1 MQGSEE
7 SLLQLPH
14 AQHQSHAASVKP
26 DHALRPGALQMHI
39 DYHETMKEGLKNLG
53 LYQMVEVHHC
63 QVDREL
69 ITALVERWRP
79 ETNRK
84 TISGCTDDNWS
95 QLILDCLGQEV
106 YDGYEW
112 DDNDFYHKKV
122 ENKGEPNEKVT
133 ILQNYVR
140 LAWLRK
146 NFANTDLDEVE
157 DQDVIDQHTR
167 AYAMELFGTIM
178 FPDSN
183 SSSVRLMYLQ
193 FLEDLGPRGENYYNW
208 GGAMWSWTR
217 FPIGRPRPH
226 DLPSNNEPVDERRAY
241 GAKWTIP
248 HRWKSNPKK
257 GTSHYR
263 DQFERLKSNVV
274 NWTPYRGYENIM
286 HWHWIRDQAFF
297 PCRVWCIHF
306 WEVEYHLPE
315 RVFRQFGLFQAIP
328 PPAPPAFSLLED
340 IRKWTR
346 G

>member
-14 AQHQSHAASVKP
+14 AQHQSHTASVKP
-26 DHALRPGALQMHI
+26 DHALRPGALQMYI

-79 ETNRK
+79 ETNSFHLPVGECTVTLEDVSCLWGLSITGK

-140 LAWLRK
+140 LAWLR
-146 NFANTDLDEVE
+146 NFFANTDLDEEE

-183 SSSVRLMYLQ
+183 SSSIRLMYLQ
-193 FLEDLGPRGENYYNW
+193 FLEDLGPRGQNYYNW

-263 DQFERLKSNVV
+263 DQFERLKSNAV
-274 NWTPYRGYENIM
+274 NWMPYRGYENIM

-306 WEVEYHLPE
+306 
-315 RVFRQFGLFQAIP
+315 
-328 PPAPPAFSLLED
+328 
-340 IRKWTR
+340 
-346 G
+346 